1 MLMSRTIQIST
12 YFFYVV
18 LFILPFVYF
27 PEVFNSYELPKFIFL
42 GSSILLLGTVVLFRE
57 VGIKNLRIRLN
68 KIDIL
73 VMVFLLIL
81 LVSDIFGVYVKNSF
95 LGSSYRLQGFLTYLI
110 FGYGYM
116 IVRILSMQTKV
127 KIYNVLFV
135 QLALLSI
142 LLIGQYLLVST
153 FGESISLFQ
162 NRYHGTFG
170 NPNFAGGYMVML
182 FAYILFV
189 KGNMH
194 KVYWFKPLVI
204 LLCGIAI
211 ILTDSRSAIL
221 AVVITTVL
229 YYFNIIKKM
238 QGWVRI
244 AFVIAICIISSSF
257 IFLTIDQALL
267 EKRSSEWE
275 NRSII
280 WKEGATLFMNKPFL
294 GYGQE
299 NVQVIFPANLHF
311 SVDNMHNIF
320 LEYAVSSGIVGLV
333 SFVILS
339 LLSFIKSDRGRKM
352 LFLSF
357 FVTAFFNP
365 LSIAQLFL
373 FWVFLGIQNNQ
384 D

>member
-1 MLMSRTIQIST
+1 MSRTIEIIT

-18 LFILPFVYF
+18 LSILPVIFF
-27 PEVFNSYELPKFIFL
+27 PKVFNSYELPKLIFL
-42 GSSILLLGTVVLFRE
+42 GISILMLGTVVLFRE
-57 VGIKNLRIRLN
+57 VSIKNLRIRLN
-68 KIDIL
+68 KTD
-73 VMVFLLIL
+73 VVVVVFLAVLFI
-81 LVSDIFGVYVKNSF
+81 SDIFGVSPKNSF

-116 IVRILSMQTKV
+116 IVRILSMQGKV

-142 LLIGQYLLVST
+142 LLIAQYFLVST
-153 FGESISLFQ
+153 LGESISLFQ

-170 NPNFAGGYMVML
+170 NPNFAGGYMAML
-182 FAYILFV
+182 FAYILFA
-189 KGNMH
+189 KGNTH

-221 AVVITTVL
+221 AVVISIVL
-229 YYFNIIKKM
+229 YYFNIIKKI
-238 QGWVRI
+238 QGWIRI
-244 AFVIAICIISSSF
+244 AFVIAICAISFSF
-257 IFLTIDQALL
+257 IFLTIDQSLL

-280 WKEGATLFMNKPFL
+280 WKEGMQLFSKRPIL

-299 NVQVIFPANLHF
+299 NVQIIFPANLHF

-333 SFVILS
+333 LFVILS
-339 LLSFIKSDRGRKM
+339 LLSFIKSDRARKM

-365 LSIAQLFL
+365 LSIVQLFL

>member
-1 MLMSRTIQIST
+1 MSRLTQIFT
-12 YFFYVV
+12 HFFYVV
-18 LFILPFVYF
+18 LFILPFIYF
-27 PEVFNSYELPKFIFL
+27 PKVFNSYELPKLIFL
-42 GSSILLLGTVVLFRE
+42 GISILVLGTVVLITE

-68 KIDIL
+68 RIDIL
-73 VMVFLLIL
+73 VVVFLLIL
-81 LVSDIFGVYVKNSF
+81 LASDIFGVSIKNSF
-95 LGSSYRLQGFLTYLI
+95 LGSAYRLQGFLTYLI

-142 LLIGQYLLVST
+142 LLIAQYLLVRF
-153 FGESISLFQ
+153 FGESVSLFQ

-170 NPNFAGGYMVML
+170 NPNFAGGYMAML
-182 FAYILFV
+182 FAYILFA
-189 KGNMH
+189 KGNTH
-194 KVYWFKPLVI
+194 KMYWFKPLIV

-221 AVVITTVL
+221 AVVISTVL

-244 AFVIAICIISSSF
+244 ALLIAICIISSSF

-280 WKEGATLFMNKPFL
+280 WKEGVTLFMNKPFL

-299 NVQVIFPANLHF
+299 NVQLIFPANLHF

-320 LEYAVSSGIVGLV
+320 LEYALSSGVIGVISFGLLV
-333 SFVILS
+333 SLVFKASNLAWRMF
-339 LLSFIKSDRGRKM
+339 LLCFII
-352 LFLSF
+352 
-357 FVTAFFNP
+357 TAFFNP
-365 LSIAQLFL
+365 LSISQLFL
-373 FWVFLGIQNNQ
+373 FWAMLGIQNNQ

>member
-1 MLMSRTIQIST
+1 MSRTIEIIT

-18 LFILPFVYF
+18 LSILPVIFF
-27 PEVFNSYELPKFIFL
+27 PKVFNSYELPKLIFL
-42 GSSILLLGTVVLFRE
+42 GISILMLGTVVLFRE
-57 VGIKNLRIRLN
+57 VSIKNLRIRLN
-68 KIDIL
+68 KIDTLVIIFLVIL
-73 VMVFLLIL
+73 FA
-81 LVSDIFGVYVKNSF
+81 SDIFGVSVKNSF

-116 IVRILSMQTKV
+116 IVRILSSQGKV

-142 LLIGQYLLVST
+142 LLIAQYLLVST
-153 FGESISLFQ
+153 LGESISLFQ

-170 NPNFAGGYMVML
+170 NPNFAGGYMAML
-182 FAYILFV
+182 FAYILFA
-189 KGNMH
+189 KGNTH

-221 AVVITTVL
+221 AVVISTVL
-229 YYFNIIKKM
+229 YYFNIINKI

-244 AFVIAICIISSSF
+244 AFVIAICAISFSF
-257 IFLTIDQALL
+257 IFLTIDQSLL

-280 WKEGATLFMNKPFL
+280 WKEGMQLFSKRPIL

-299 NVQVIFPANLHF
+299 NVQIIFPANLHF

-320 LEYAVSSGIVGLV
+320 LEYALSSGIVGLV
-333 SFVILS
+333 LFVILS
-339 LLSFIKSDRGRKM
+339 LLSFIKSDRARKM

>member
-1 MLMSRTIQIST
+1 MSRTIEIIT

-18 LFILPFVYF
+18 LSILPVIFF
-27 PEVFNSYELPKFIFL
+27 PKVFNSYELPKLIFL
-42 GSSILLLGTVVLFRE
+42 GISILMLGTVVLFRE
-57 VGIKNLRIRLN
+57 VSIKNLRIRLN
-68 KIDIL
+68 RIDTLVIIFLVIL
-73 VMVFLLIL
+73 FA
-81 LVSDIFGVYVKNSF
+81 SDIFGVSVKNSF

-110 FGYGYM
+110 LGYGYM
-116 IVRILSMQTKV
+116 IVRILSMQGKV

-142 LLIGQYLLVST
+142 LLIAQYFLVST
-153 FGESISLFQ
+153 LGESISLFQ

-170 NPNFAGGYMVML
+170 NPNFAGGYMAML
-182 FAYILFV
+182 FAYILFA
-189 KGNMH
+189 KGNTH

-221 AVVITTVL
+221 AVVISIVL
-229 YYFNIIKKM
+229 YYFNIIKKI
-238 QGWVRI
+238 QGWIRI
-244 AFVIAICIISSSF
+244 AFVIAICAISFSF
-257 IFLTIDQALL
+257 IFLTIDQSLL

-280 WKEGATLFMNKPFL
+280 WKEGMQLFSKRPIL

-299 NVQVIFPANLHF
+299 NVQIIFPANLHF

-333 SFVILS
+333 LFVILS
-339 LLSFIKSDRGRKM
+339 LLSFIKSDRARKM

>member
-1 MLMSRTIQIST
+1 MSRTIEIIT

-18 LFILPFVYF
+18 LSILPVIFF
-27 PEVFNSYELPKFIFL
+27 PKVFNSYELPKLIFL
-42 GSSILLLGTVVLFRE
+42 GISILMLGTVVLFRE
-57 VGIKNLRIRLN
+57 VSIKNLRIRLN
-68 KIDIL
+68 RIDTLVIIFLVIL
-73 VMVFLLIL
+73 FA
-81 LVSDIFGVYVKNSF
+81 SDIFGVSVKNSF

-116 IVRILSMQTKV
+116 IVRILSMQGKV

-142 LLIGQYLLVST
+142 LLIAQYFLVST
-153 FGESISLFQ
+153 LGESISLFQ

-170 NPNFAGGYMVML
+170 NPNFAGGYMAML
-182 FAYILFV
+182 FAYILFA
-189 KGNMH
+189 KGNTH

-221 AVVITTVL
+221 AVVISIVL
-229 YYFNIIKKM
+229 YYFNIIKKI
-238 QGWVRI
+238 QGWIRI
-244 AFVIAICIISSSF
+244 AFVIAICAISFSF
-257 IFLTIDQALL
+257 IFLTIDQSLL

-280 WKEGATLFMNKPFL
+280 WKEGMQLFSKRPIL

-299 NVQVIFPANLHF
+299 NVQIIFPANLHF

-333 SFVILS
+333 LFVILS
-339 LLSFIKSDRGRKM
+339 LLSFIKSDRARKM

>member
-1 MLMSRTIQIST
+1 MSRTIEIIT

-18 LFILPFVYF
+18 LSILPVIFF
-27 PEVFNSYELPKFIFL
+27 PKVFNSYELPKLIFL
-42 GSSILLLGTVVLFRE
+42 GISILMLGTVVLFRE
-57 VGIKNLRIRLN
+57 VSIKNLRIRLN
-68 KIDIL
+68 RIDTLVIIFLVIL
-73 VMVFLLIL
+73 FA
-81 LVSDIFGVYVKNSF
+81 SDIFGVSVKNSF

-116 IVRILSMQTKV
+116 IVRILSMQAKI

-142 LLIGQYLLVST
+142 LLIAQYFLVST
-153 FGESISLFQ
+153 LGESISLFQ

-170 NPNFAGGYMVML
+170 NPNFAGGYMAML
-182 FAYILFV
+182 FAYILFA
-189 KGNMH
+189 KGNTH

-221 AVVITTVL
+221 AVVISIVL
-229 YYFNIIKKM
+229 YYFNIIKKI
-238 QGWVRI
+238 QGWIRI
-244 AFVIAICIISSSF
+244 AFVIAICAISFSF
-257 IFLTIDQALL
+257 IFLTIDQSLL

-280 WKEGATLFMNKPFL
+280 WKEGMQLFSKRPIL

-299 NVQVIFPANLHF
+299 NVQIIFPANLHF

-320 LEYAVSSGIVGLV
+320 LEYALSSGIVGLV
-333 SFVILS
+333 LFVILS
-339 LLSFIKSDRGRKM
+339 LLSFIKSDRARKM

-365 LSIAQLFL
+365 LSIAQIFL

>member
-1 MLMSRTIQIST
+1 MSRTIEIIT
-12 YFFYVV
+12 YFFYVI
-18 LFILPFVYF
+18 LFILPVIFF
-27 PEVFNSYELPKFIFL
+27 PKVFNSYELPKLIFL
-42 GSSILLLGTVVLFRE
+42 GISILMLGTVVLFRE
-57 VGIKNLRIRLN
+57 VSIKNLRIRLN
-68 KIDIL
+68 RIDTLVIIFLVIL
-73 VMVFLLIL
+73 FA
-81 LVSDIFGVYVKNSF
+81 SDIFGVSVKNSF

-110 FGYGYM
+110 LGYGYM
-116 IVRILSMQTKV
+116 IVRILSMQGKV

-142 LLIGQYLLVST
+142 LLIAQYFLVST
-153 FGESISLFQ
+153 LGESISLFQ

-170 NPNFAGGYMVML
+170 NPNFAGGYMAML
-182 FAYILFV
+182 FAYILFA
-189 KGNMH
+189 KGNTH

-221 AVVITTVL
+221 AVVISIVL
-229 YYFNIIKKM
+229 YYFNIIKKI
-238 QGWVRI
+238 QGWIRI
-244 AFVIAICIISSSF
+244 AFVIAICAISFSF
-257 IFLTIDQALL
+257 IFLTIDQSLL

-280 WKEGATLFMNKPFL
+280 WKEGMQLFSKRPIL

-299 NVQVIFPANLHF
+299 NVQIIFPANLHF

-320 LEYAVSSGIVGLV
+320 LEYALSSGIVGLV
-333 SFVILS
+333 LFVILS
-339 LLSFIKSDRGRKM
+339 LLSFIKSDRARKM

>member
-1 MLMSRTIQIST
+1 MSRTIEIIT

-18 LFILPFVYF
+18 LSILPVIFF
-27 PEVFNSYELPKFIFL
+27 PKVFNSYELPKLIFL
-42 GSSILLLGTVVLFRE
+42 GISILMLGTVVLFRE
-57 VGIKNLRIRLN
+57 VSIKNLRIRLN
-68 KIDIL
+68 KTD
-73 VMVFLLIL
+73 VVVVVFLAVLFI
-81 LVSDIFGVYVKNSF
+81 SDIFGVSPKNSF

-116 IVRILSMQTKV
+116 IVRILSMQGKV

-142 LLIGQYLLVST
+142 LLIAQYFLVST
-153 FGESISLFQ
+153 LGESISLFQ

-170 NPNFAGGYMVML
+170 NPNFAGGYMAML
-182 FAYILFV
+182 FAYILFA
-189 KGNMH
+189 KGNTH

-221 AVVITTVL
+221 AVVISIVL
-229 YYFNIIKKM
+229 YYFDIIKKI
-238 QGWVRI
+238 QGWIRI
-244 AFVIAICIISSSF
+244 AFVIAICAISFSF
-257 IFLTIDQALL
+257 IFLTIDQSLL

-280 WKEGATLFMNKPFL
+280 WKEGMQLFSKRPIL

-299 NVQVIFPANLHF
+299 NVQIIFPANLHF

-333 SFVILS
+333 LFVILS
-339 LLSFIKSDRGRKM
+339 LLSFIKSDRARKM

-365 LSIAQLFL
+365 LSIVQLFL